1 MTGFSETP
9 LYLGLPLKG
18 VHAIEA
24 SAGTG
29 KTTTLAL
36 LYLSVILS
44 GVSPENVL
52 VVTFTRAAAQDVRER
67 IRTLLEDV
75 RKWRSGS
82 ESEMLPDLLAY
93 LETLETDPLLL
104 DRRLREAL
112 AVFDRAPIQTIH
124 SFCQS
129 LLRQMSFLLGT
140 PADLVLVPEDRPVLY
155 ESSVRLW
162 RSIFY
167 GRDPLLAA
175 FLLSVWDTGPGG
187 WVRTFR
193 TVSARRGDWET
204 CFRPVE
210 EAMEQYRGRRQA
222 FREALGIG
230 FSGLFREGLPDRLR
244 DLLGDREVPAL
255 GLSEDDKDL
264 GEAFPPGGDALQELL
279 ERTLR
284 AARELQE
291 VMRSSF
297 LDLAGVWKHR
307 ELREREIRGLATYD
321 DLILRVAESLEQE
334 SAAQRL
340 RDRFPVA
347 FVDESQD
354 TSRDQSGIFARIYR
368 DPRPGSALF
377 WIGDPKQSIYRFRG
391 ADVEA
396 YLEFSRQSGSCPE
409 NPPIRLSVNY
419 RSSPGILHAV
429 NRLFGRHPAPFLLEG
444 VSYHPSTPVPGRTPE
459 LVDPEISGSCFLVYP
474 GRGPKDRLDDFARL
488 TADEVERLL
497 SGRTFLNDRPLSA
510 SDIAVLVPKNV
521 DGERVAGFLRERG
534 IPYNS
539 ASLGSVFHTRE
550 ADEIATVL
558 DALLSPWRM
567 PSLCLALGTRLFGW
581 NAREIDRLTRDPEQ
595 ARPVQETFLESS
607 RLWRTH
613 GIRAAFRELFFRMG
627 VWPGLLSQGQ
637 TRQRIDRLVDR
648 IERASGQFP
657 TPSDQHRFFSR
668 ARLALEGESHE
679 ETVGGEAGTGVHL
692 LTVHKSKGLEFPV
705 VFVPF
710 GIPEKKRKEEE
721 TSRDEEEGGD
731 SDQSESLRL
740 LYVALTRA
748 RERVYLFCPLNRVKQ
763 SALDHLLKT
772 DRYLDGRRE
781 KTVTEKR
788 FHAMREALE
797 EAFSGVDGV
806 AFFAP
811 RESPKEE
818 NLKTVEETAGKEDE
832 VVVRSLSRPLPVP
845 RRVTSFTAIVARGED
860 SDTWNGI
867 DPLIGDEDGED
878 LSGNLEDRPGPA
890 GRAFGVFVHGVLEEA
905 GKWIVRY
912 KKAKKISPSRADV
925 RAWIRSSFSSRVSD
939 DGEGWTESALEM
951 AEQGLFA
958 PLLPMSGLPLA
969 DLLDDRSRFEE
980 PFLLRL
986 PDEEKD
992 GEREVASH
1000 LRGVIDVVVWSG
1012 QTVFLIDY
1020 KTNLLT
1026 GEENP
1031 YSPESLVRVLSL
1043 HRYDLQARI
1052 YSEACRRHLALT
1064 GREGEFGGFLFLF
1077 LRGMGREGGSGTL
1090 LWTPPKE
1097 EEA

>member
-1 MTGFSETP
+1 MTGFSKTP
-9 LYLGLPLKG
+9 LYLGLPLEG
-18 VHAIEA
+18 IHAIEA

-44 GVSPENVL
+44 GVSPENIL

-67 IRTLLEDV
+67 IQKLLENV
-75 RKWRSGS
+75 RQWRSGS
-82 ESEMLPDLLAY
+82 KAEILPDLRAY

-104 DRRLREAL
+104 DMRLREAL
-112 AVFDRAPIQTIH
+112 VVFDRAPIQTIH

-129 LLRQMSFLLGT
+129 LLRQMSFLLGA
-140 PADLVLVPEDRPVLY
+140 PANLVLVPEDQPVLY

-162 RSIFY
+162 RSLFY
-167 GRDPLLAA
+167 GRDSRLAE
-175 FLLSVWDTGPGG
+175 FFLSVWEDGPGG
-187 WVRTFR
+187 WVRMFR
-193 TVSARRGDWET
+193 TASARRGSPET

-210 EAMEQYRGRRQA
+210 EVMEQYRARRQT
-222 FREALGIG
+222 FREALGIV
-230 FSGLFREGLPDRLR
+230 FPERSREVLPHRVR
-244 DLLGDREVPAL
+244 DLLGDREIPAL
-255 GLSEDDKDL
+255 GLSYDDADL
-264 GEAFPPGGDALQELL
+264 GETFPPGEDALRELL
-279 ERTLR
+279 GRTLQS
-284 AARELQE
+284 ARDLQE
-291 VMRSSF
+291 VIRSSF
-297 LDLAGVWKHR
+297 RDLAGTWKHR
-307 ELREREIRGLATYD
+307 ELREREVRGIATYD
-321 DLILRVAESLEQE
+321 DLILRVADSLERE
-334 SAAQRL
+334 SVAQRL

-391 ADVEA
+391 ADVGA
-396 YLEFSRQSGSCPE
+396 YLEFSRQAKSSPAS
-409 NPPIRLSVNY
+409 PPLRLSVNY
-419 RSSPGILHAV
+419 RSSPGVLHAV
-429 NRLFGRHPAPFLLEG
+429 NRLFGRHPSPFLLEG
-444 VSYHPSTPVPGRTPE
+444 VSYHPSSPVSGRKPE
-459 LVDPEISGSCFLVYP
+459 LVDPAFSGSCFLVYP
-474 GRGPKDRLDDFARL
+474 GRGPKDKLDDFARV
-488 TADEVERLL
+488 TADEVDRLL
-497 SGRTFLNDRPLSA
+497 SGKILLNDRPLAA
-510 SDIAVLVPKNV
+510 SDIAVLVPKND
-521 DGERVAGFLRERG
+521 DGERVAGFFRERG

-539 ASLGSVFHTRE
+539 ASPGSVFHTRE

-567 PSLCLALGTRLFGW
+567 PVLCLALGTGLFGW
-581 NAREIDRLTRDPEQ
+581 DARRIDGLVRDPEQ
-595 ARPVQETFLESS
+595 ARPVQEVFLEAS

-627 VWPGLLSQGQ
+627 VWTRLLSAGR

-648 IERASGQFP
+648 IEKAAGQFP
-657 TPSDQHRFFSR
+657 TPPDQHRFFSR
-668 ARLALEGESHE
+668 ARLSPEGESHE
-679 ETVGGEAGTGVHL
+679 ETVGGEPGTGVHI

-710 GIPEKKRKEEE
+710 GIPEKTRKEEE
-721 TSRDEEEGGD
+721 AFREEDGED

-748 RERVYLFCPLNRVKQ
+748 RERVYLFCPLNRKKQ
-763 SALDHLLKT
+763 SALDHLLET
-772 DRYLDGRRE
+772 DRHLEGRRE

-788 FHAMREALE
+788 FFAMREALE

-806 AFFAP
+806 SFFEP
-811 RESPKEE
+811 RESSGERNHKTPKEQ
-818 NLKTVEETAGKEDE
+818 GKVEDE
-832 VVVRSLSRPLPVP
+832 IVVRSLAHPLPVP

-860 SDTWNGI
+860 SDAWNGT

-878 LSGNLEDRPGPA
+878 LSGNLVERPGAA

-925 RAWIRSSFSSRVSD
+925 REWLRSSFPSRPSD
-939 DGEGWTESALEM
+939 EVGGWTSSALEL
-951 AEQGLFA
+951 AEQGLCT
-958 PLLPMSGLPLA
+958 PLIPISGLPLA

-986 PDEEKD
+986 PDEENA

-1012 QTVFLIDY
+1012 KTVYLIDY
-1020 KTNLLT
+1020 KTNFLT
-1026 GEENP
+1026 GEGNP
-1031 YSPESLVRVLSL
+1031 YAPESLERVLSD

-1052 YSEACRRHLALT
+1052 YSGACRRHLALT
-1064 GREGEFGGFLFLF
+1064 GNEGEFGGFLFLF
-1077 LRGMGREGGSGTL
+1077 LRGMGRERGSGTV

-1097 EEA
+1097 GGA